1 MKEKIKGFLN
11 TAKDWS
17 WVDWV
22 INFRF
27 IGYALLL
34 LKGLQD
40 NNISIPEL
48 IIFGGVIGLMERK
61 AKQIHK

>member
-40 NNISIPEL
+40 NNISIP
-48 IIFGGVIGLMERK
+48 
-61 AKQIHK
+61 